1 MADRRSSF
9 SLGRFWSIS
18 TRRSSTNQTTAA
30 PPATTNSAP
39 RTAPRAE
46 SPNVSQSTTNTNS
59 PVPTAPPPAET
70 QTPGNQ
76 SIAAPASSSS
86 TTTQTSAPQLAT
98 TTAPT
103 TPGAESQNVSQSI
116 GSTTATPTTNET
128 TTQGSQSTTTA
139 SSPPNPTTP
148 STKEQQITDHKNT
161 TAPAPTPPPSGK
173 AQTASQTNNTIFTGP
188 ANEPKT
194 SMLSPATTRSP
205 SSLQPKSPS
214 RQIAQSRAPPQARST
229 VSSPSR
235 MGSQS
240 PTTTQRASQPHSPS
254 RLSSRSPKQTPS
266 TSSKGIQPNSPSKE
280 ARHTTQQEPQL
291 KAEAKSDSAKNF
303 NGETVDGTSSKND
316 EVKAVPSKSS
326 EVGTTTNSAPGS
338 ETPMPTPKSDSSNMN
353 GSSAEVKSESANH
366 SKSQT
371 VDEIS
376 SKRDEVNVTSSK
388 SSELGTSTTP
398 VQGLET
404 PTPTQ
409 KLDSSTVNG
418 EHKPVTELTAK
429 PEETQEVKEVV
440 QETKVEINEETKKEV
455 NHILTPKSGSGAN
468 IIEKGEIPSK
478 PNPKNAEKQEAP
490 DTKEILPTPV
500 PSVKQ
505 TNTPTSQLKKRSMIS
520 DTQKISARP
529 SGEHVAL
536 HKDIRDDLS
545 TFVDRMTAGD
555 PKTAI
560 NDKPVSV
567 ITLAGENRG
576 ASMQMGSNSS
586 RTEGPVHIHRGYK
599 INPDETAEATTD
611 GEGSS
616 NKGKKSED
624 AKITE
629 DHPKEVYVNNNAQGI
644 NNSIVFNVSI
654 TERNPGVHISV
665 AHAPKES
672 IQSTGKR
679 GPPETRKAE
688 FNMNRMERLT
698 YEPKIRRRCLRG
710 LFLEPSDSDP
720 ENPEKPRRH
729 GCRVGCQQRDK
740 EDVDVL

>member
-9 SLGRFWSIS
+9 SLGRFWSS
-18 TRRSSTNQTTAA
+18 GARRSSTNQTTAA

-39 RTAPRAE
+39 RAAPRAE
-46 SPNVSQSTTNTNS
+46 TQNVSQSTTNTNS

-70 QTPGNQ
+70 QIPGNQ
-76 SIAAPASSSS
+76 STATPASSSS
-86 TTTQTSAPQLAT
+86 TTTQTNALPPAT
-98 TTAPT
+98 TTTPTTTT

-116 GSTTATPTTNET
+116 ASTTRTPTADET
-128 TTQGSQSTTTA
+128 MNQGSQSPTAA

-148 STKEQQITDHKNT
+148 STKETDQKHT
-161 TAPAPTPPPSGK
+161 TASAPTPPPSGK
-173 AQTASQTNNTIFTGP
+173 VQTASQPNNTIFTNP

-194 SMLSPATTRSP
+194 SMPSPAATQSP
-205 SSLQPKSPS
+205 SSSQPKSPS
-214 RQIAQSRAPPQARST
+214 LQIAQSRAPPQARST

-235 MGSQS
+235 MGS
-240 PTTTQRASQPHSPS
+240 H
-254 RLSSRSPKQTPS
+254 
-266 TSSKGIQPNSPSKE
+266 KGIQPNSPSKE
-280 ARHTTQQEPQL
+280 ARRTTQQEPQL

-303 NGETVDGTSSKND
+303 NGETVDGTSSKKD
-316 EVKAVPSKSS
+316 EVKAVPPKSS
-326 EVGTTTNSAPGS
+326 EVGTTTNPVQGS
-338 ETPMPTPKSDSSNMN
+338 ETPTPTPKSVD
-353 GSSAEVKSESANH
+353 VKSESANH
-366 SKSQT
+366 SKNQT
-371 VDEIS
+371 VDETG

-388 SSELGTSTTP
+388 SSELGTSTPP

-409 KLDSSTVNG
+409 KLDSSIVNG
-418 EHKPVTELTAK
+418 EHTPVMELTAK
-429 PEETQEVKEVV
+429 PEETQVKEVV
-440 QETKVEINEETKKEV
+440 QETKVGINEETKKEV
-455 NHILTPKSGSGAN
+455 NHIITPKSGSGAN
-468 IIEKGEIPSK
+468 IIEKGKIPSK
-478 PNPKNAEKQEAP
+478 PDEKNAEKQGTVDA
-490 DTKEILPTPV
+490 KEILPTSV

-505 TNTPTSQLKKRSMIS
+505 TNTTTSQLKKRSMIS
-520 DTQKISARP
+520 ETQEISARP
-529 SGEHVAL
+529 IGEHVAL

-545 TFVDRMTAGD
+545 TFVNRVTTGD
-555 PKTAI
+555 PKTSI

-586 RTEGPVHIHRGYK
+586 RIEGPVHIHRGYK
-599 INPDETAEATTD
+599 INPDEMAEATTD

-624 AKITE
+624 AKTTE
-629 DHPKEVYVNNNAQGI
+629 DPPKEVYVNNNAQGI

-672 IQSTGKR
+672 IQSTDTG
-679 GPPETRKAE
+679 GPPETRRAE
-688 FNMNRMERLT
+688 FNMNRMERQT
-698 YEPKIRRRCLRG
+698 YEPSIRRRCLRG
-710 LFLEPSDSDP
+710 LFLEPNDSDP

-740 EDVDVL
+740 KDVDVL